1 MPLRTSSG
9 GYQKYR
15 RLMVTTTLCWEINRL
30 SSGDVAS
37 DFFAEPPRLP
47 LLWVRQTQIGI
58 KVLSNNIWK
67 GSGGYYKS
75 RLNCIFVDCVL
86 AWLCMRRLRC
96 FTGYAVLE
104 TLQCSCGWNGLN
116 LFNCSFAQIDVA
128 VTFSSLL
135 LNSSR
140 ARSTFFYRDCCD
152 TWKQPKIG

>member
-15 RLMVTTTLCWEINRL
+15 RLMVTTTLCWEINSTVSYSFL
-30 SSGDVAS
+30 GLLVMLHQT
-37 DFFAEPPRLP
+37 FFAESPRLP
-47 LLWVRQTQIGI
+47 LLRVRQTQIGI

-67 GSGGYYKS
+67 GFGGYYKS

-128 VTFSSLL
+128 VTFSSWL

-140 ARSTFFYRDCCD
+140 
-152 TWKQPKIG
+152 I